1 MEKVFCIKTMR
12 SSVSILESGKWYLG
26 DEYDGRM
33 YRIFGEGKSTSS
45 ELVIPKLLLEFKVSG
60 NNVYDE
66 HYIGMFKKEYFI
78 TQSEWRDRIIDQII

>member
-1 MEKVFCIKTMR
+1 MEKVFCIRTNIIDPAF
-12 SSVSILESGKWYLG
+12 VESGKWYLG

-66 HYIGMFKKEYFI
+66 HYIGMFKKEHFI